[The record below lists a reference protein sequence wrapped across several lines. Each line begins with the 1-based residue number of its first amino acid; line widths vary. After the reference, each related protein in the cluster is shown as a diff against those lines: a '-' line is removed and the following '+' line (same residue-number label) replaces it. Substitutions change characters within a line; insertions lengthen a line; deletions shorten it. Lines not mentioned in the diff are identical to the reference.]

1 MNSENEI
8 KDTTKTTT
16 GYLIRTSSQTGT
28 EQNKIKETIASK
40 TMAATKDEVESLLR
54 EYRTNKPM
62 SAEPGVFT
70 CSISENARE
79 WLNNFE
85 SYAALNDLS
94 EKDKILTFSLLL
106 KAGAKLFFKITSQ
119 NMNANHGTI

>member
-16 GYLIRTSSQTGT
+16 GYLIRTRSQTGT
-28 EQNKIKETIASK
+28 KQDKINETIATK
-40 TMAATKDEVESLLR
+40 TMAAIKDEVKVLLR
-54 EYRTNKPM
+54 KDKPR

-70 CSISENARE
+70 GSISENARE

-94 EKDKILTFSLLL
+94 EKEKILTFSLLL
-106 KAGAKLFFKITSQ
+106 KTGAKLFFK
-119 NMNANHGTI
+119 